1 MERTRVKD
9 KGKGQGERTRGKGR
23 MIKKEGG
30 GGEDGLQSLMQTGS
44 RSKLIGLLLLRLV
57 FSVDEQEIVL
67 LIACISR

>member
-23 MIKKEGG
+23 RIKKEGG
-30 GGEDGLQSLMQTGS
+30 GDGLQSLMQTGS

>member
-1 MERTRVKD
+1 MERTRGKD
-9 KGKGQGERTRGKGR
+9 KGKGQGERAGGSKRR
-23 MIKKEGG
+23 GG
-30 GGEDGLQSLMQTGS
+30 GDGLQSLMQTGS